1 MRGNRF
7 SNRMLVQRNQEK
19 SDNANRYIMYASSE
33 NAATTS
39 ALGKFKRILP
49 LVAIALAVV
58 AVFAFDLDSYLSFD
72 GAPWKGAVS

>member
-1 MRGNRF
+1 MPTDTSCN
-7 SNRMLVQRNQEK
+7 
-19 SDNANRYIMYASSE
+19 ASSE

-58 AVFAFDLDSYLSFD
+58 AVFAFDVDSYLSFD